1 MTNNLCAEF
10 MKFVEDEMIT
20 QASLGASSCRID
32 YDYDKWGWSPLS
44 RAVFVLNTS
53 GVYAGAR
60 LGTENDIS
68 LFISW
73 TPLP

>member
-1 MTNNLCAEF
+1 MTNDLCAEF
-10 MKFVEDEMIT
+10 MKLVEDEMIT

-44 RAVFVLNTS
+44 NAVFILNTS

-60 LGTENDIS
+60 WGTENDIS

-73 TPLP
+73 TPLQ

>member
-1 MTNNLCAEF
+1 MTNDLCAEF
-10 MKFVEDEMIT
+10 MNLVEDEMIT

-44 RAVFVLNTS
+44 RAVFILNAS

-73 TPLP
+73 TPLQ